1 VFDVQTRTV
10 TIALCFWTLS
20 LPASDFE
27 TIGLATLRTLVP
39 SLTGAG
45 VVVAQPEA
53 GAPAWQVNPAAISQ
67 PPELFTWHSS
77 GGSETNYPNSLGNES
92 WHANE
97 VAKAFF
103 GLTNGAAPGIAHADT
118 YDANYFFNSLVKNGA
133 VIPAKVV
140 NQSFIFTTEMPD
152 MDADYDNYVAQH
164 GTIFLNGAGNGG
176 AVSSPGSAYNVIAVG
191 AYGGSSST
199 GPTLNSRAKPDIT
212 APASLTS
219 FSTPLVAG
227 TATLLLQAASRG
239 DGGPGTSTAAS
250 NVRTIKALL
259 LNGATKPADWTN
271 VPGKPLDLRYGA
283 GVLHA
288 WNSYRQLR
296 GGRHTPVVTQT
307 ISLGGA
313 HPPASNTN
321 NLPTRRGWDFSSISH
336 AITQDAV
343 NHYFF
348 DLSRAPGRTFTTTLT
363 WIRQENQVGINNLDL
378 FLYDATTGNPVA
390 SSESIV
396 DNVEHLRV
404 PALPAGRYN
413 LQVLKRGGL
422 GMISASET
430 YALAFEFGPSGAPA
444 LANQQVLGGQ
454 LLATVVGEPNQN
466 YAVQFSSAIGSWN
479 TAATNK
485 TGASGTFQFT
495 NAVPSATNRFYRV
508 VELP

>member
-1 VFDVQTRTV
+1 MQTRTV

-20 LPASDFE
+20 LTASDFE
-27 TIGLATLRTLVP
+27 TIGLVTLRNLVP

-45 VVVAQPEA
+45 VVVALPEA
-53 GAPAWQVNPAAISQ
+53 GAPTWQVNPAAISQ
-67 PPELFTWHSS
+67 PGALFTWHAS
-77 GGSETNYPNSLGNES
+77 GGSESNYPNSLGSES

-97 VAKAFF
+97 VAKTFF
-103 GLTNGAAPGIAHADT
+103 GLTNGAAPGVTHVDN
-118 YDANYFFNSLVKNGA
+118 YDANYFFNSLINNGA
-133 VIPAKVV
+133 IIPARVV
-140 NQSFIFTTEMPD
+140 NQSFIFATEMPD
-152 MDADYDNYVAQH
+152 MDAVYDNYVAQH
-164 GTIFLNGAGNGG
+164 ETIFLNGAGNGG

-199 GPTLNSRAKPDIT
+199 GPTLGGRAKPDIT

-227 TATLLLQAASRG
+227 TATLLVQAALRG
-239 DGGPGTSTAAS
+239 DAGPGTATAAA

-271 VPGKPLDLRYGA
+271 LPGKPLDIRYGA

-288 WNSYRQLR
+288 WTSYRQLR
-296 GGRHTPVVTQT
+296 GGRHAPVVTQT
-307 ISLGGA
+307 INVGGA
-313 HPPASNTN
+313 HPPPSNTN
-321 NLPTRRGWDFSSISH
+321 NLPTRRGWDLRSVSH
-336 AITQDAV
+336 TINQDAV

-348 DLSRAPGRTFTTTLT
+348 DLSGTPGRTLTTTLT
-363 WIRQENQVGINNLDL
+363 WNRQQNQIGINNLDL
-378 FLYDATTGNPVA
+378 FLYDAHTGNLVA
-390 SSESIV
+390 SSESMV

-422 GMISASET
+422 GMVSGSET
-430 YALAFEFGPSGAPA
+430 YALAFEFGPPGAPS
-444 LANQQVLGGQ
+444 LANQRVLGGQ
-454 LLATVVGEPNQN
+454 LVATVVGEPNQN
-466 YAVQFSSAIGSWN
+466 YAVQFSSEIGLWN

-485 TGASGTFQFT
+485 TGASGAFQFT
-495 NAVPSATNRFYRV
+495 NAVSSGPNRFYRA